1 MGRPPTFDRTEVVR
15 AAARAFLETGY
26 EGTSVDD
33 LVRRTG
39 IHRGS
44 LYQAFGS
51 KRGLFVSALRL
62 LDDTDTDTDTAPD
75 TDPAQMLDLLLVATL
90 ELAPRDDEVRGLV
103 AAALRHF
110 PHPATVLGDRLLTRA
125 HLQTGRST

>member
-15 AAARAFLETGY
+15 AAAAAFLETGY
-26 EGTSVDD
+26 EGTSIDD

-51 KRGLFVSALRL
+51 KRGLFLTALRQIP
-62 LDDTDTDTDTAPD
+62 APD
-75 TDPAQMLDLLLVATL
+75 TPDAVDLLLVATL
-90 ELAPRDDEVRGLV
+90 ELAPRDDEVRALV
-103 AAALRHF
+103 ADVLHQFAD
-110 PHPATVLGDRLLTRA
+110 PATVLGNRLLTRA
-125 HLQTGRST
+125 HLEGRQP